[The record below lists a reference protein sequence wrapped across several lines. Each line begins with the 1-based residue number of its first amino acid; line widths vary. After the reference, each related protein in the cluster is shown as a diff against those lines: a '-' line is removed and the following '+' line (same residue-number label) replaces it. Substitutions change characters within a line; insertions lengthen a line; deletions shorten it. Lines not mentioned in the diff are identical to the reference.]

1 MAKHQKTLYTLAGVA
16 AAMVAVLFLIALPDM
31 LSTGSQG
38 YLLPNNFI
46 VLIIKLH
53 AGIGGVAL
61 TTLDGIN
68 LLDGTLVVLV
78 GLIAVGLYPVLK
90 RVNTVWAVIAA
101 ALPFVGLIMFFIT
114 QGTGR
119 SGMLAA
125 GLILSLLMLWS
136 DAIGKATAII
146 GIVASGLLLIGDIST
161 AFTFSPILAIVMGT
175 GYVLTIVWCTLIAIA
190 LLRKH

>member
-101 ALPFVGLIMFFIT
+101 ALPFAGLIMFFVT

-119 SGMLAA
+119 SGMLGA
-125 GLILSLLMLWS
+125 GLIVSLLMLWS
-136 DAIGKATAII
+136 DTFNKAVATI
-146 GIVASGLLLIGDIST
+146 GIAASVLLLIGDVST
-161 AFTFSPILAIVMGT
+161 AFTFSPLLAIMMAT
-175 GYVLTIVWCTLIAIA
+175 GFVLTIVWYALIAIK
-190 LLRKH
+190 LFRKQ